1 MLQLPLDQLVLDV
14 AQLALLIILIVR
26 LWLAGLQRV
35 YPFFFTYLVAELLQI
50 LLLSAIPNSRH
61 GHAYRYF
68 WVASEG
74 IIDCCYALIVVELYR
89 VVLRDLPGI
98 ATISRRYVT
107 ITVAVATLGS
117 LLLLR
122 LEETPG
128 NFVSTF
134 FVIERAIVFS
144 LVVFILLVS
153 AFLAYYPVPL
163 NRNVVIYSVGY
174 AVYFLTKATALFVR
188 TLGHH
193 VAPQISTVL
202 MAVSSVCLLF
212 WALTLNRRGEM
223 RAVVVGHKWKLE
235 DEARL
240 LSKLKAINANLVSA
254 GKK

>member
-1 MLQLPLDQLVLDV
+1 MLQLPLDQLVLVV
-14 AQLALLIILIVR
+14 AQGALLVTLIVR

-35 YPFFFTYLVAELLQI
+35 YPHFFSYLLAELLQTGI
-50 LLLSAIPNSRH
+50 LSVISYKAH
-61 GHAYRYF
+61 EYRYF
-68 WVASEG
+68 WMATEG
-74 IIDCCYALIVVELYR
+74 IVACCYTLIVVELYR

-98 ATISRRYVT
+98 ATISRRYIT
-107 ITVAVATLGS
+107 ITVAVAIVGS

-122 LEETPG
+122 LEETPR
-128 NFVSTF
+128 NYVSTF
-134 FVIERAIVFS
+134 LVIERAIVVS
-144 LVVFILLVS
+144 LVLFILMVS

-193 VAPQISTVL
+193 VSPQISTILLV
-202 MAVSSVCLLF
+202 VSSACLLF
-212 WALTLNRRGEM
+212 WVLTLNRQGET
-223 RAVVVGHKWKLE
+223 RTVVVGHKWKLE

-240 LSKLKAINANLVSA
+240 LSKLKAINASLVSA